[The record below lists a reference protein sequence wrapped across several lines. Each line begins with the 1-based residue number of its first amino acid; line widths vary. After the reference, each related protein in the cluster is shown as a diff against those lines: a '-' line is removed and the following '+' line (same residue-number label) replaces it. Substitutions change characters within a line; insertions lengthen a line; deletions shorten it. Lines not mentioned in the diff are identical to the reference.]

1 MLPSRCMLPSLR
13 SATSS
18 KLPPLCTCESRR
30 PGGEMQAVPCGARSD
45 TRLFPASG
53 SQPRS
58 AQIRPVRTYKTRI
71 YFYVEVKTVL
81 KFLRHVQLSRKKRST
96 GSSRRFHFA
105 RASTSVRPR
114 GGRAPVSPCLHP
126 CPRTHGKIRG
136 RNAPGLRAREPHT
149 NRK

>member
-58 AQIRPVRTYKTRI
+58 AHIRSVRTYNTRT
-71 YFYVEVKTVL
+71 YTSFEVRTVI
-81 KFLRHVQLSRKKRST
+81 KFRGRVQSSRKKRST
-96 GSSRRFHFA
+96 ASSKRFRSCLDDRWPARRESAGFPV
-105 RASTSVRPR
+105 SVPIPTYPRQDPGPKRPR
-114 GGRAPVSPCLHP
+114 D
-126 CPRTHGKIRG
+126 
-136 RNAPGLRAREPHT
+136 ARQRFPH
-149 NRK
+149 